1 VFDQIA
7 DAEDLDKIASSGQG
21 DQNLMQEIIEEEEIC
36 AEQAQLDEQRT
47 GNLTTKRTQLQRWA
61 PRSCR
66 GTLKTKSQAKIN
78 LKRRFKYWTRKGKF
92 CAK

>member
-47 GNLTTKRTQLQRWA
+47 GNANDEEDTIAEMGSALVQRNA
-61 PRSCR
+61 QDQESSKNKS
-66 GTLKTKSQAKIN
+66 KTAI
-78 LKRRFKYWTRKGKF
+78 
-92 CAK
+92 

>member
-1 VFDQIA
+1 MFDQIA

-47 GNLTTKRTQLQRWA
+47 GNANDEEDTIAEMGSALVQRNA
-61 PRSCR
+61 QDQESSKNKS
-66 GTLKTKSQAKIN
+66 KTAI
-78 LKRRFKYWTRKGKF
+78 
-92 CAK
+92 

>member
-1 VFDQIA
+1 MFDQIA

-47 GNLTTKRTQLQRWA
+47 GNANDEEDTIAEMGSALVQRSA
-61 PRSCR
+61 QDQESSKNKS
-66 GTLKTKSQAKIN
+66 KTAI
-78 LKRRFKYWTRKGKF
+78 
-92 CAK
+92 

>member
-1 VFDQIA
+1 MFDQIA

-47 GNLTTKRTQLQRWA
+47 GNANDEEDTIAEMGSALVQRNA
-61 PRSCR
+61 KDQESS
-66 GTLKTKSQAKIN
+66 KNKSKMAI
-78 LKRRFKYWTRKGKF
+78 
-92 CAK
+92 

>member
-1 VFDQIA
+1 MFDQIA

-47 GNLTTKRTQLQRWA
+47 GNANDEEDTIAEMGSALVQRNAQDQESSKNKSKTT
-61 PRSCR
+61 
-66 GTLKTKSQAKIN
+66 I
-78 LKRRFKYWTRKGKF
+78 
-92 CAK
+92 